1 MVIEPLV
8 LDGSVEAISSS
19 SGSSEAAMS
28 KSRGSSI
35 ALSRSSVAM
44 SNGAVACNSN
54 GNGVKV
60 A

>member
-1 MVIEPLV
+1 MVINPLV

-19 SGSSEAAMS
+19 SGSSEAMS
-28 KSRGSSI
+28 KSRSSSI